1 MKKTLLIAV
10 FAISA
15 VLYAFIFLCFSM
27 PVISLVKEFIPERKK
42 EIDFTLKYSLNGEV
56 ITISDTAVC
65 EFDRHKFT
73 FYSAPGIE
81 KVYKIY
87 IPGKEK
93 PDMDNEALFITL
105 LDLRKENTYEKF
117 GKEILELYFYGGNG
131 NFYMNESGQHPVP
144 PQSISDDWVEF
155 AYKKDGKIVYGSF
168 TADEAEELFGVR
180 MISFDYEIR
189 KK

>member
-42 EIDFTLKYSLNGEV
+42 EIDFTLKYSINGEV

-65 EFDRHKFT
+65 EFDEYDINIFSTASVVNKKYT
-73 FYSAPGIE
+73 
-81 KVYKIY
+81 IY
-87 IPGKEK
+87 IPSKETK
-93 PDMDNEALFITL
+93 EDADAHLSFNL
-105 LDLRKENTYEKF
+105 LDLSDVETTDLF
-117 GKEILELYFYGGNG
+117 GHNATRIYYYAGNA
-131 NFYMNESGQHPVP
+131 NFYMDIGWGDNP
-144 PQSISDDWVEF
+144 PHDPNGVDVSYIDDYGHSQSQIIYNDR
-155 AYKKDGKIVYGSF
+155 
-168 TADEAEELFGVR
+168 AEELFGVR

>member
-10 FAISA
+10 FAIGA

-87 IPGKEK
+87 IPSKETK
-93 PDMDNEALFITL
+93 EDADAHLSFNL
-105 LDLRKENTYEKF
+105 LDLSDVETTDLF
-117 GKEILELYFYGGNG
+117 GHNATRIYYYAGNA
-131 NFYMNESGQHPVP
+131 NFYMDIGWGDNP
-144 PQSISDDWVEF
+144 PHDPNGVDVSYIDDYGHSQSQIIHND
-155 AYKKDGKIVYGSF
+155 K
-168 TADEAEELFGVR
+168 AEELFGVR